1 MQYFTAFDDHGI
13 IVWQSPTARGYSRTE
28 LIGTPA
34 WKWVQAKDIDQ
45 CKRTLSTAIVT
56 RSRESF
62 VHVGTR
68 DDTAYKVTYVPLP
81 MSATIIGEIQ
91 VVSTHSLT
99 DREMQVLDAICNDE
113 TPQHLSTRLGL
124 SISTIESYRASL
136 KRKLDAKGT
145 AGIVRAAIR
154 MGLLSP

>member
-1 MQYFTAFDDHGI
+1 MQYFTAFDSTGI
-13 IVWQSPTARGYSRTE
+13 IVWQSHTAREYSRTE
-28 LIGTPA
+28 MVGTHA
-34 WKWVQAKDIDQ
+34 WKWVHPNEVER
-45 CKRTLSTAIVT
+45 CKRTLATAIVT
-56 RSRESF
+56 RHRESF

-68 DDTAYKVTYVPLP
+68 DRQTYEVAYVPLP
-81 MSATIIGEIQ
+81 TSATVMAE
-91 VVSTHSLT
+91 VKAVSTHTLT
-99 DREMQVLDAICNDE
+99 DREVQVLEAIFNDE
-113 TPQHLSTRLGL
+113 TPQQLSKRLGL